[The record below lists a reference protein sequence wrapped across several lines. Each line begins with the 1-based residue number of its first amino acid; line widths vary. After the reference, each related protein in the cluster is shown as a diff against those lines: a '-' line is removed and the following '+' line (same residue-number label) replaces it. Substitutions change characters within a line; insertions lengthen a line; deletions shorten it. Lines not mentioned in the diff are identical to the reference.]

1 MAEITV
7 PDQSLFVDKQWSLDI
22 PAQQNRSGWTGR
34 SKVVGLPGAETWR
47 VTGRV
52 RFRPTERM
60 QRPWRAFFL
69 ALRGIQN
76 TFRIRAACQTHIGPP
91 PVVDAGAGDAYTL
104 PLKGMAVSTTIL
116 EAGQWM
122 TVPLPSGYARLVCLT
137 ADLIT
142 DASGE
147 ATAQFEP
154 ALGEAPAED
163 AVVETAEPY
172 TLVRQA
178 NPSAA
183 WQGGDFRFEAVEAL

>member
-1 MAEITV
+1 MA
-7 PDQSLFVDKQWSLDI
+7 
-22 PAQQNRSGWTGR
+22 G
-34 SKVVGLPGAETWR
+34 
-47 VTGRV
+47 
-52 RFRPTERM
+52 
-60 QRPWRAFFL
+60 FL
-69 ALRGIQN
+69 SRLARRQN

-154 ALGEAPAED
+154 ALGEIPAED

-172 TLVRQA
+172 TLVRQSG
-178 NPSAA
+178 PSAA